1 MKRLILVAALL
12 LIGCGGLDGQSIHYL
27 RESQAFQVNL
37 TMYQR
42 KLKEVAAVD
51 PSRRREAAQALL
63 AEVEGEHKKLAA
75 LEPNPKVMTVH
86 KELDALYTTMENFIK
101 ATLTG
106 SGDSKDPRVG
116 QLSKEWADHLDKLN
130 REFQRLDH

>member
-1 MKRLILVAALL
+1 MKRMILVLALL
-12 LIGCGGLDGQSIHYL
+12 LMGCGGLDGQSIHYL

-37 TMYQR
+37 QIYPR

-51 PSRRREAAQALL
+51 PSRRGEAAQALL
-63 AEVEGEHKKLAA
+63 REVESEHKKLNA
-75 LEPNPKVMTVH
+75 LEPTPKVMTVH
-86 KELDALYTTMENFIK
+86 NELNALYTTMETFIK
-101 ATLTG
+101 ATLNG
-106 SGDSKDPRVG
+106 SGDAKDPRVA